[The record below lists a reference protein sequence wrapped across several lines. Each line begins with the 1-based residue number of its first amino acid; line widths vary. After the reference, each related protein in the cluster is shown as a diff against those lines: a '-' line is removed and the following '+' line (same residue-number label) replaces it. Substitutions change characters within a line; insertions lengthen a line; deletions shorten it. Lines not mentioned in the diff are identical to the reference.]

1 MYIKQLSIFIENKV
15 GRLQAIMDT
24 LSENGINIRALSIA
38 ETTEFGILRI
48 ITPDVEKAKK
58 VLREVDVISKITDV
72 IAVYIDD
79 QAGGLAKMLKCIT
92 AAEVNVEYMYAFL
105 GRTEGK
111 ALMVLKADDEAKAEK
126 ALVASGMELASPEI
140 IYFNKVKNK
149 GAGSL
154 RVQLLIY
161 TFDAKLLFTASPAGA
176 YRFAFHDIYLRKHIR
191 RTPKIFGYTP

>member
-24 LSENGINIRALSIA
+24 LSENNINIRALSIA

-58 VLREVDVISKITDV
+58 VLRDVDVISKITDV

-79 QAGGLAKMLKCIT
+79 KAGGLAKMLKSVT

-111 ALMVLKADDEAKAEK
+111 ALMVLKADDEEKAEK
-126 ALVASGMELASPEI
+126 ALLDSGMELASPDI
-140 IYFNKVKNK
+140 I
-149 GAGSL
+149 
-154 RVQLLIY
+154 
-161 TFDAKLLFTASPAGA
+161 
-176 YRFAFHDIYLRKHIR
+176 
-191 RTPKIFGYTP
+191 

>member
-1 MYIKQLSIFIENKV
+1 MFIKQLSIFIENKV

-48 ITPDVEKAKK
+48 ITPEVDKAKQ
-58 VLREVDVISKITDV
+58 VLREVDVISKVTDV

-79 QAGGLAKMLKCIT
+79 KAGGLAKMLKAIT
-92 AAEVNVEYMYAFL
+92 DAEINVEYMYAFL

-126 ALVASGMELASPEI
+126 ALLGSGMELASPDI
-140 IYFNKVKNK
+140 I
-149 GAGSL
+149 
-154 RVQLLIY
+154 
-161 TFDAKLLFTASPAGA
+161 
-176 YRFAFHDIYLRKHIR
+176 
-191 RTPKIFGYTP
+191 